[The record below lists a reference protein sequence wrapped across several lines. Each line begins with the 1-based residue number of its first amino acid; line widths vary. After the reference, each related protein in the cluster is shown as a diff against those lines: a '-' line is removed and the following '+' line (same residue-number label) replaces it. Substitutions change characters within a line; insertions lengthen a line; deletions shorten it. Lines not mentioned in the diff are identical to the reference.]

1 MKRHALALCLL
12 TCMAAHADTALLPFT
27 SESLATIKKRHEGH
41 PFVLAL
47 WSVTCSHC
55 LSELRPLG
63 NLARRLGLPLALVS
77 TDSSDEA
84 TQIRAALK
92 QAGLAHADAWV
103 FSDPVPER
111 LQYAIDPAW
120 HGELPRSYLFDAN
133 HGRETVSGALSDTR
147 LKTWFHQRPARP

>member
-12 TCMAAHADTALLPFT
+12 TCVAAHADTALLRFT
-27 SESLATIKKRHEGH
+27 SESLATIKKQHEGH

-47 WSVTCSHC
+47 WSVSCSHC

-63 NLARRLGLPLALVS
+63 NLARRLGLRLALVS

-92 QAGLAHADAWV
+92 QAGLA
-103 FSDPVPER
+103 R

-120 HGELPRSYLFDAN
+120 HGELPRSYLFDAK

-147 LKTWFHQRPARP
+147 LKTWFDQRPARP